1 MKKRV
6 LSFIIIIPLLIIFI
20 VYGVADT
27 IKILI
32 DLKAEYIELE
42 HNLFEEVELG
52 NKFILYGAAY
62 PLAATNR
69 DIIWTSSDDSIAKI
83 IDGVV
88 HTYQEGKVTI
98 TASLKDN
105 SVPSKSFEL
114 YVVSSDP
121 NPKYISVS
129 NPRHTEQGIES
140 LSYYGMYR
148 YQGDKK
154 VKDVINLD
162 VVVIPRTSALQ
173 DVIIENPNEEVVINE
188 NYQMEFKSP
197 GLYTI
202 TFKAKA
208 DENIYATYTF
218 KVVDGVN
225 VYSYEDLLR
234 CTNGSLNGEVVVM
247 QTNLESKKNL
257 SRANASLAGII
268 QNDKTIVPFIEIDS
282 NYDLRYYHNLG
293 IIPKKLKVGIEFKQD
308 IYGNGFTIN
317 LHELT
322 FPSQLHPE
330 TNKPILGLND
340 PFQGPLEFV
349 SAQGVTV
356 HGQDNIGFLVSRDHV
371 MINNV
376 SLKNTN
382 NVSDLT
388 HLDFVGTTLEIM
400 GDNVTI
406 INSIISNG
414 RTTVRSFSNENLTI
428 EKSILQYAREFI
440 LKIGS
445 NQFIRA
451 QNQEQLYP
459 IPYDTRG
466 GIASDSSVIVKDTFF
481 YTSGIFC
488 IGIDTHFS
496 GPLLYD
502 GTKYANGVKDL
513 AATSYASHLTISGD
527 VRFYDWKSVDSL
539 DSSTLI
545 SGTHTAIKFD
555 IGEYLRVVAD
565 EKMIKKHQG
574 VEYVHGGIALF
585 GGGLNLSQITFRNN
599 DLKNDLGY
607 YQISLADSRL
617 DGLSKVFLM
626 AAGEKPF
633 QFYMYQNDYE
643 IISIG
648 DAPSIND
655 LIS

>member
-1 MKKRV
+1 M
-6 LSFIIIIPLLIIFI
+6 
-20 VYGVADT
+20 
-27 IKILI
+27 
-32 DLKAEYIELE
+32 
-42 HNLFEEVELG
+42 
-52 NKFILYGAAY
+52 
-62 PLAATNR
+62 
-69 DIIWTSSDDSIAKI
+69 
-83 IDGVV
+83 
-88 HTYQEGKVTI
+88 
-98 TASLKDN
+98 
-105 SVPSKSFEL
+105 
-114 YVVSSDP
+114 
-121 NPKYISVS
+121 
-129 NPRHTEQGIES
+129 
-140 LSYYGMYR
+140 
-148 YQGDKK
+148 
-154 VKDVINLD
+154 
-162 VVVIPRTSALQ
+162 
-173 DVIIENPNEEVVINE
+173 
-188 NYQMEFKSP
+188 
-197 GLYTI
+197 
-202 TFKAKA
+202 
-208 DENIYATYTF
+208 
-218 KVVDGVN
+218 
-225 VYSYEDLLR
+225 
-234 CTNGSLNGEVVVM
+234 
-247 QTNLESKKNL
+247 
-257 SRANASLAGII
+257 
-268 QNDKTIVPFIEIDS
+268 
-282 NYDLRYYHNLG
+282 
-293 IIPKKLKVGIEFKQD
+293 PKKLKVGIEFKQD

-496 GPLLYD
+496 GPLLHD

-513 AATSYASHLTISGD
+513 AAT
-527 VRFYDWKSVDSL
+527 
-539 DSSTLI
+539 LI
-545 SGTHTAIKFD
+545 
-555 IGEYLRVVAD
+555 
-565 EKMIKKHQG
+565 
-574 VEYVHGGIALF
+574 
-585 GGGLNLSQITFRNN
+585 
-599 DLKNDLGY
+599 
-607 YQISLADSRL
+607 
-617 DGLSKVFLM
+617 
-626 AAGEKPF
+626 
-633 QFYMYQNDYE
+633 
-643 IISIG
+643 
-648 DAPSIND
+648 
-655 LIS
+655 LI